1 MAILTMANPTT
12 ATPTKAIIEYFK
24 PDVLVGAVASN
35 PNPNPSPHPN
45 PNPNPTPTPTPTPH
59 QVGAVGR
66 APNCFT
72 KEVVQAMV
80 AVQAPYLYPYPWP

>member
-45 PNPNPTPTPTPTPH
+45 PNPNPN
-59 QVGAVGR
+59 
-66 APNCFT
+66 PN
-72 KEVVQAMV
+72 QG
-80 AVQAPYLYPYPWP
+80 

>member
-1 MAILTMANPTT
+1 MANAYTLLPMAILTMANPTT

-24 PDVLVGAVASN
+24 PDVL
-35 PNPNPSPHPN
+35 
-45 PNPNPTPTPTPTPH
+45 
-59 QVGAVGR
+59 VGAVGR